1 MRSTSVDYLNK
12 IYANST
18 YTKREKQR
26 LGSVQKKM
34 QKNNWKFSHVKE
46 RNNQPQTSP
55 RFMSQSQTNFKM
67 KDRFTHS
74 HGSGGFYRECITS
87 GTGFFNGQDLA
98 NSQASNWNRAMT
110 ANQPNRAVD

>member
-46 RNNQPQTSP
+46 RNNQP
-55 RFMSQSQTNFKM
+55 
-67 KDRFTHS
+67 
-74 HGSGGFYRECITS
+74 
-87 GTGFFNGQDLA
+87 
-98 NSQASNWNRAMT
+98 
-110 ANQPNRAVD
+110 